1 MWSVVLKI
9 LSILGII
16 LLVLL
21 GIALT
26 AVLLVLFMPVV
37 YRGSGSAHAD
47 EYRASFRFRWL
58 FGLVR
63 GEFTY
68 PEGGALRI
76 KALWMT
82 LYDSSGKKPDSGQVS
97 KSVTETRAESV
108 KTSDA
113 AENSQN
119 VEKAAGA
126 AEASQDV
133 KKAADAAEASQDVEK
148 TSDVAEASQ
157 EVKES
162 AADAAETSSDKAGKA
177 DGTEASQDAAKPS
190 QSGAEEQEPA
200 EGLFAKLSA
209 LKKKL
214 QPYLEIVRDEDN
226 QALVRHVLGRLG
238 RILKSIRPRVLRIEA
253 LIGLGEP
260 DTTGYVYGACWAVK
274 PFLGRKCCIIITPD
288 FEQKILEGE
297 IFLRGHI
304 TGVVLLHHIIRVILD
319 KRLWQL
325 IDRLKNIQE

>member
-133 KKAADAAEASQDVEK
+133 KKAADAAEASQDAEK
-148 TSDVAEASQ
+148 
-157 EVKES
+157 
-162 AADAAETSSDKAGKA
+162 AADATKASQDAEKATDAAK
-177 DGTEASQDAAKPS
+177 DSQDAAKPS